1 MLKQNYKVLI
11 KGAGDLAT
19 GIACRLF
26 ESGFSVLMTEIE
38 NPTSIRR
45 TVAFSE
51 AVYSDSAYVE
61 GINAVLCSDILECE
75 TALKR
80 GNIALIVDK
89 NASVKDL
96 WKPDVIVDAILAKK
110 NLGLSISDAPITIG
124 VGPGFFAQKDCHCV
138 IESQRGHYLGKCLYY
153 GSAEANTG
161 VPGNIG
167 GYSLERLLKAPSAG
181 VFHSKLSIG
190 DYVNKGDIVAYVDQN
205 PVFATIDGILRGI
218 LMNGLK
224 VHYNM
229 KIGDID
235 PRSEKKHCF
244 SISDKA
250 RSISGGVLEAILKLG
265 KNI

>member
-38 NPTSIRR
+38 YPTSIRR

-51 AVYSDSAYVE
+51 AVYMGTASVE
-61 GINAVLCSDILECE
+61 NINAILCADVSECNSVI
-75 TALKR
+75 KN
-80 GNIALIVDK
+80 GNIGLIVDK
-89 NASVKDL
+89 NASIKDS
-96 WKPDVIVDAILAKK
+96 WQPDIIVDAILAKK
-110 NLGLSISDAPITIG
+110 NLGLSISDAAVTIG

-138 IESQRGHYLGKCLYY
+138 IESQRGHYLGKCIYY
-153 GSAEANTG
+153 GSAEENTG

-167 GYSLERLLKAPSAG
+167 GYSTERLLKSPSDG
-181 VFHSKLSIG
+181 FFHSDLNIG
-190 DYVNKGDIVAYVDQN
+190 DYVKKGDIVAYVEEN
-205 PVFATIDGILRGI
+205 PVFAAIDGSLRGL
-218 LMNGLK
+218 LMNGLQ
-224 VHYNM
+224 VHSNM

-244 SISDKA
+244 SVSDKA
-250 RSISGGVLEAILKLG
+250 RSIGGGVLEAILKLG
-265 KNI
+265 KKL